1 VARIDAAQ
9 APTTALRLTR
19 RLTSKACPFS
29 LALLALGGDDLGTVV
44 HALGADPVDGD
55 AALVQLPAQRMAA
68 DTAGFQLG

>member
-1 VARIDAAQ
+1 
-9 APTTALRLTR
+9 
-19 RLTSKACPFS
+19 
-29 LALLALGGDDLGTVV
+29 LALPALGGDDLGTVV